1 MKEAVPSDGEMLV
14 FRTNEPQ
21 PEPRFPA
28 DIGLRQAGSPVG
40 ALPIARAYA
49 SLHGW
54 PATLKMLAKTAT
66 SRRSYYAATRGRRIV
81 SEGWIT
87 RGRCRLYP
95 IEPDDF
101 VIGPIFTAASERGR
115 GLAHACL
122 ARAINHCLREG
133 ARWVYIDTT
142 TDNAASRKVIAKSG
156 MKPL

>member
-21 PEPRFPA
+21 PEPPFPA
-28 DIGLRQAGSPVG
+28 DTGLRKVG
-40 ALPIARAYA
+40 ALADALPIARAYA